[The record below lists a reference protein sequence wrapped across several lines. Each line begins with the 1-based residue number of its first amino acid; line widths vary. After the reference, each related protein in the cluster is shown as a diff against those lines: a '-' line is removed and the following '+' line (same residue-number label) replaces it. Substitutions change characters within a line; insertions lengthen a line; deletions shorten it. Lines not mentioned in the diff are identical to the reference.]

1 MNLRWLLT
9 VLEHHKDA
17 LVAVAALLAPFA
29 TVFCSLTRIRSSIES
44 LPRSREA
51 ARTDSRLRFVA
62 YREVNVHNSPRGASR
77 KSFSGSAVGYNF
89 FRGLVLAET
98 AG

>member
-1 MNLRWLLT
+1 MNHVRWLLT

-17 LVAVAALLAPFA
+17 IVAVAALLAPFA

-51 ARTDSRLRFVA
+51 A
-62 YREVNVHNSPRGASR
+62 
-77 KSFSGSAVGYNF
+77 
-89 FRGLVLAET
+89 
-98 AG
+98 